1 MSEPVNCTNSELS
14 IFLRALEAGFLPI
27 PCSDTS
33 ASAPLK
39 SITIASKSW
48 QQGKKTVV
56 FPGFRFSMTFAGSTE
71 THGAG
76 LSMLWQEDFL
86 ARTSQSAAAETDL
99 TANEAAYGWKWPGSF
114 VRYSRETSSW
124 KTRQCSL
131 VEGLDEFSG
140 TWPQWGSMHDGECSA
155 HTTPA
160 WVTCGNVSGLWP
172 TPTASDDKGS
182 VLPETA
188 RKRAARSSRGV
199 RLPEYLTLKGLLP
212 GGRHN
217 PEFSEWLMGWP
228 LQWSDT
234 APLGTDRFQLWLQ
247 QHGAY

>member
-1 MSEPVNCTNSELS
+1 MSEPVNCTNSELC
-14 IFLRALEAGFLPI
+14 IFLRALEAGFLPTS
-27 PCSDTS
+27 CSDTS
-33 ASAPLK
+33 ASAPSK
-39 SITIASKSW
+39 SITIASRSW
-48 QQGKKTVV
+48 QHGKKTGV
-56 FPGFRFSMTFAGSTE
+56 FPGFRFSMMFAGSTAPR
-71 THGAG
+71 GAG
-76 LSMLWQEDFL
+76 LSMLWPEAFH
-86 ARTSQSAAAETDL
+86 ARTSQSVETETDS
-99 TANEAAYGWKWPGSF
+99 TASEADYGWKWPGSF

-131 VEGLDEFSG
+131 VEGLDEFSE

-160 WVTCGNVSGLWP
+160 WVTCGNVSGLLP
-172 TPTASDDKGS
+172 TPTASDEKGS
-182 VLPETA
+182 VTPETA
-188 RKRAARSSRGV
+188 RKRAAKSSRGV

-234 APLGTDRFQLWLQ
+234 APLATDRLQ
-247 QHGAY
+247 SWQQMFGKH